1 MGLFIAVAG
10 TMALATALILIR
22 PLLAG
27 RASAPGR
34 DSRDAELYRDQLA
47 EIARDV
53 ARGVISPVEAEAAG
67 AEVSRRLIGAAARA
81 ETAQPLGPAPRRHSA
96 LAVAAAVFGAP
107 VLALV
112 VYLAHGVPGLP
123 DLPNADRPMLAQ
135 GPSQAEAESAIAAT
149 EPPAALAPD
158 EQDYAALIAQLEGV
172 MAERPDDTQG
182 LRLLAS
188 GYSRLGRHAEAWKA
202 YERLIG
208 LLGAEAETALYAAQL
223 DAMAIAAGGYV
234 SPQAEAVLGQV
245 LSRDPA
251 QPVGRYY
258 AGLLMAQQGQIDRAV
273 EVWEKLR
280 AESPA
285 DAPWLGFLEMMLA
298 EARNV
303 QSGNPGPGPAEIEAA
318 ETMSPAER
326 QAMIEGMVARL
337 ESRLTS
343 TGGEPEEWLRL
354 INAYVQLGR
363 PEDARRIY
371 DSGMAALRGSEAGFL
386 REQALVMGVI
396 AE

>member
-208 LLGAEAETALYAAQL
+208 LLGAEAETGLYAAQL

-303 QSGNPGPGPAEIEAA
+303 QSGSPGPGASEIEAA